1 MRLPHFP
8 HPSTYRTDCPI
19 GNRRRHLRT
28 LLPTLPFP
36 PPPAA
41 PLFLAPPA
49 ALSICRYTTQDT
61 RYKIQDIWPMGQFLW
76 QGKLIPAFVHALR
89 LIAWPGYKL
98 KHTRTDTYPTHS
110 HTHTSHARTHT
121 HSRTQLQIVATHRL
135 ASSSLIIAARCTSQ
149 WEERVMV
156 KRGAGGEREGGRGR

>member
-1 MRLPHFP
+1 MSSFAAALESFQRNWTFTSWPTMRLPHFP

-110 HTHTSHARTHT
+110 HTPTSHTRTHT
-121 HSRTQLQIVATHRL
+121 HTRAHNCRL
-135 ASSSLIIAARCTSQ
+135 WLRIAWQ
-149 WEERVMV
+149 VQV
-156 KRGAGGEREGGRGR
+156 